1 MNFEVVIGLEIHVQ
15 VKSKTKMF
23 SSAENSFSLE
33 PNVHIAPLDMA
44 FPGSMPLINKQVIR
58 KAIQL
63 AHVLNMKIDHELW
76 FDRKNYFY
84 SDLPKGYQI
93 TQHFRPLGMNGY
105 LEINDTKYAIKEM
118 HIEED
123 SAKQI
128 HKNNKTYIDFN
139 RVGIPLLEI
148 VSEPI
153 FHSGQQARLFME
165 NITELLH
172 RLDISEARLEK
183 GSLRCDVNISLKPYM
198 SNLLGKKVEIKNLNS
213 FMNIEKAI
221 DREIDRQSSLLYQ
234 GKEIKQETYRFDEKE
249 QTNVLM
255 REKENNIDYRYFVES
270 NIPPITLT
278 TDFINSSIKET
289 SSLFDKEKELMS
301 LGLNKEEV
309 TFLMKDEDLC
319 NFFLTIIKEDTN
331 PKVVY
336 KWLKDDISELNNKG
350 ELSIKELDKKRIVD
364 FFLLIEKEEMSH
376 QIAKEILLDIV
387 KTNNDVKTIY
397 KQKCLILIN
406 NKEQIL
412 AMIKEVVDK
421 NPQAVI
427 DYQNGKERIVNY
439 LLGKINEMSKGK
451 IDQSLTYNLIVQEL
465 QRR

>member
-23 SSAENSFSLE
+23 SFAENSFSLE
-33 PNVHIAPLDMA
+33 PNSHIMPLDMA
-44 FPGSMPLINKQVIR
+44 FPGSMPLINKEVIR

-105 LEINDTKYAIKEM
+105 LEINDEKYAIKEM

-139 RVGIPLLEI
+139 RAGIPLLEI

-153 FHSGQQARLFME
+153 FHSGQQACLFME

-198 SNLLGKKVEIKNLNS
+198 SNSLGKKVEIKNLNS

-249 QTNVLM
+249 QTNILM
-255 REKENNIDYRYFVES
+255 REKESNIDYRYFVES
-270 NIPPITLT
+270 NIPPIVLT
-278 TDFINSSIKET
+278 ADFINSAIRDIP
-289 SSLFDKEKELMS
+289 SLIDNEKELIG
-301 LGLNKEEV
+301 LGLNKEDAS
-309 TFLMKDEDLC
+309 FLLNNEDLC
-319 NFFLTIIKEDTN
+319 NFFLMIIKEGTN

-336 KWLKDDISELNNKG
+336 KWFKDDISELINKG
-350 ELSIKELDKKRIVD
+350 ELSIKELDKKRMVD
-364 FFLLIEKEEMSH
+364 FFLLIEKEKISH

-387 KTNNDVKTIY
+387 KTNSDVRTIY
-397 KQKCLILIN
+397 KQKCSILIN
-406 NKEQIL
+406 NNEQIL
-412 AMIKEVVDK
+412 AMIKDVVDK

-439 LLGKINEMSKGK
+439 LLGKINEMTKGK
-451 IDQSLTYNLIVQEL
+451 IDQSLTYNLIVEEL